1 MGLIGKWTV
10 KKSIHPTEDGMKHLT
25 KEELIAAGVEE
36 EDLQMFGS
44 IIEFKTDGTV
54 DTLVQLPEEMWAEAK
69 ADGAE
74 LDENGCIKVDSSTWS
89 EKDGKYYYSVGGED
103 APLELTEDG
112 LLTFAMGMMLL
123 EKA

>member
-1 MGLIGKWTV
+1 MEFIGKWTV
-10 KKSIHPTEDGMKHLT
+10 KKSIYPTEDGMKHLT
-25 KEELIAAGVEE
+25 KEEMLAAGVDE

-44 IIEFKTDGTV
+44 IIEFKADGAV
-54 DTLVQLPEEMWAEAK
+54 DTLVQVPEAMWAEAK

-123 EKA
+123 EKV